1 MVEIRGWDACEHS
14 YDLFTVT
21 ENRYLL
27 LGKKKKKIYIYI
39 YTHTHIYIF
48 VVDGWIPLTLKTMTD
63 EFCSPLYAF

>member
-27 LGKKKKKIYIYI
+27 LGKKKKIYIYI
-39 YTHTHIYIF
+39 YTHIHTYIYLWWM
-48 VVDGWIPLTLKTMTD
+48 DGSLSL
-63 EFCSPLYAF
+63 